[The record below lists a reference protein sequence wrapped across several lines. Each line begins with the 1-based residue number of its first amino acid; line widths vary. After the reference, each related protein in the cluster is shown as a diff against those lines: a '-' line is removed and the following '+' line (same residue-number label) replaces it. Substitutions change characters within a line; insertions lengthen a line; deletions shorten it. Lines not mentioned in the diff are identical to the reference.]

1 MKGVIISAQSVQSL
15 KLNWIYTDAEQW
27 RYSTNTLTYGVRS
40 TQEKKLMDYQLIKIG
55 PLKTDQIC

>member
-1 MKGVIISAQSVQSL
+1 MKIFY
-15 KLNWIYTDAEQW
+15 KYTDIW
-27 RYSTNTLTYGVRS
+27 T